1 MRQLNDTS
9 IENKNLKSL
18 NLNKIQVWCKHVGMY
33 ELCNEFKE
41 KKITGNSLFRV
52 TNETDFMFYNIILSV
67 LLSKN
72 KINELFVRLSDI
84 KQKQNSCIHNYCLS
98 NIIHSKP
105 ATVPTSVTVPL
116 APPVSVAIRLPDATF
131 QQCHWFWEAIKAKQL
146 TTVQSMLS
154 QYSNVSLVH
163 TKNIFFHFFFVSN
176 NS

>member
-84 KQKQNSCIHNYCLS
+84 KQNQNNYIHNYCLS

-105 ATVPTSVTVPL
+105 APVPTPVP
-116 APPVSVAIRLPDATF
+116 AAIEVLPDATYE
-131 QQCHWFWEAIKAKQL
+131 QCQWFWKAIKVKQL
-146 TTVQSMLS
+146 TTVQSMLAK
-154 QYSNVSLVH
+154 YCNVSLLN
-163 TKNIFFHFFFVSN
+163 TKDTSNYVSIN
-176 NS
+176 